1 MKSILGIILIIL
13 GIFAGVYV
21 GLWWAFIGGII
32 VVIQEIRAEELVAMN
47 IALGIIRIIFA
58 SFLGT
63 ITAMFFIV
71 TGITLIK

>member
-47 IALGIIRIIFA
+47 IAIGNIRIIFA